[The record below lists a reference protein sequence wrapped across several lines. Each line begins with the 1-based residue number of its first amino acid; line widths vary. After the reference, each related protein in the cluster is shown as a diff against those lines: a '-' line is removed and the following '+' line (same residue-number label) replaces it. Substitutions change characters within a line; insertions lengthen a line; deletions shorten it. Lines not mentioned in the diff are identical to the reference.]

1 MGWWPWKKQWQ
12 NRIHSTWVILV
23 CSLRFGWVH
32 SSFSCSYS
40 FCSFSTYKLWC
51 NTLTYKCLWT
61 VLFSNCFIFL
71 LLFSGFVFVCFAF
84 AFAYKNLSE
93 YLFFFKLLSLFA
105 QYLPSILLTSESPTV
120 PYRFCLQWSRRSLC
134 GCNTLKSLFRST
146 VVVDV
151 VRQRSLVKKWEES
164 VKLYDPNLSGP
175 VRVISRPLLFS
186 LCQCDLLCNCTC
198 V

>member
-1 MGWWPWKKQWQ
+1 MMQHTHIQMLVNCVVFKLFYF
-12 NRIHSTWVILV
+12 SFVIF
-23 CSLRFGWVH
+23 RF
-32 SSFSCSYS
+32 C
-40 FCSFSTYKLWC
+40 FC
-51 NTLTYKCLWT
+51 
-61 VLFSNCFIFL
+61 LFCFCFCHFKN
-71 LLFSGFVFVCFAF
+71 LFSGYFLYAR
-84 AFAYKNLSE
+84 YKNLSE

-120 PYRFCLQWSRRSLC
+120 PYRFCLQWSRCSLC